1 MSTNRWLTIWGALAL
16 CIAVGIATS
25 AVILFP
31 GQKEYGFVLIVVV
44 LGVFGLLGARFIN
57 GQPNPLQQGDG
68 KAQ

>member
-1 MSTNRWLTIWGALAL
+1 MSTNRWLAIWGALAL

-57 GQPNPLQQGDG
+57 GQPDPLQQGDG

>member
-1 MSTNRWLTIWGALAL
+1 MSTNRWLVVWGALAL

-57 GQPNPLQQGDG
+57 GQPDPLQQGDG

>member
-1 MSTNRWLTIWGALAL
+1 MSTNRWLAIWGALAL

>member
-1 MSTNRWLTIWGALAL
+1 MSTNRWLAIWGALAL

-57 GQPNPLQQGDG
+57 GQPNPLHQGDG